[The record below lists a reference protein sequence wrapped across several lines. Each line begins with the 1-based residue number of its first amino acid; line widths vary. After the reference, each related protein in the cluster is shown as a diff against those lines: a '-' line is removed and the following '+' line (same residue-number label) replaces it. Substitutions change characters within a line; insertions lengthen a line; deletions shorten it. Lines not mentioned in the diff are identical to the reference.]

1 MDTVTRADRVSYL
14 EGQLYLIE
22 AAITTLYQGANP
34 ESMEEEAEMLQKA
47 LQDVADTRSHLLY
60 LLHEVY
66 PNS

>member
-34 ESMEEEAEMLQKA
+34 ESIKEEAEMLQKA

>member
-1 MDTVTRADRVSYL
+1 MDVVARSDRISYL

-22 AAITTLYQGANP
+22 AAITTLYQGVNP
-34 ESMEEEAEMLQKA
+34 KSIEEAEMLQKA

-66 PNS
+66 LNS